1 MTVRI
6 TVVAA
11 VLLASLVPALA
22 QKASPAAAAKETAT
36 SGPISLTDV
45 KAQLF
50 LERSGKLSDNIAGAK
65 KTFHNTVLGEGDAG
79 EPADAILI
87 TLTFQGDKNTRGS
100 DKLARDMAQ
109 VKVTQQSKGGT
120 KMLLNRVY
128 GGFVFGENGLSHKAF
143 IIDNA
148 TCAPLEIEAKIGK
161 TRKTAKLDF
170 SCDLPKTP

>member
-1 MTVRI
+1 MTFRI
-6 TVVAA
+6 SVFAVA
-11 VLLASLVPALA
+11 LAAGVAPALA
-22 QKASPAAAAKETAT
+22 QKASPAAAKDQPAV
-36 SGPISLTDV
+36 SGPVSLVDV

-50 LERSGKLSDNIAGAK
+50 LERSGRLSDNIAGAK

-79 EPADAILI
+79 EPADAILV
-87 TLTFQGDKNTRGS
+87 TLTFQGDKNSRGS

-109 VKVTQQSKGGT
+109 VKVTQQAKTGT

-143 IIDNA
+143 LIDSA
-148 TCAPLEIEAKIGK
+148 TCAPLEIDAKIGK
-161 TRKTAKLDF
+161 TRKTVKLEF